1 MQIWIGETPGR
12 KERDGGAEMT
22 THRTT
27 TVGFTFWRWKFGFR
41 VRRDG
46 GCVLVRE
53 NAEKKT
59 FKKKSAYVSYN

>member
-1 MQIWIGETPGR
+1 
-12 KERDGGAEMT
+12 
-22 THRTT
+22 
-27 TVGFTFWRWKFGFR
+27 VGFTFWRWKFGFR

-59 FKKKSAYVSYN
+59 FMLFVYVFVSVL